1 MKVLGAAK
9 TGQVDERFLRD
20 QWGKMKPLDKMLLE
34 RQGIKSFEQWAATQG
49 YPVGGAA
56 GAPAAGGRVIDFGSI
71 R

>member
-1 MKVLGAAK
+1 MLH
-9 TGQVDERFLRD
+9 QMLRLER
-20 QWGKMKPLDKMLLE
+20 GMLLE
-34 RQGIKSFEQWAATQG
+34 RQGIRTFEQWAATQG